1 MRSSTIRLASG
12 ASLWALG
19 ILAAASAHA
28 ADRPQTATNPQP
40 ADDSIVVSGRRLS
53 DAAQSIGED
62 QVTATVAVTRKALLS
77 APAGISGLKMLEQL
91 PGFNV
96 QTDGALGLYEFGN
109 SVQSRA
115 YNLDQIGFV
124 VDGIPTGRSDAF
136 GGSPV
141 FRYVDNENLGSVVAS
156 VGAGDVAQ
164 PSYASL
170 GPVVEYKSIA
180 PQDKLGLF
188 ASGSLGDF
196 GLTRNFIRLSTGK
209 VGPFSAYVSR
219 TKLDSDLW
227 RGAGGVHREHWEAQI
242 KADLGGDSWARF
254 KFVSNDFN
262 DNDSPTLTR
271 AQYYNTTPDAGGK
284 TGRWRGY
291 IDVVPNTTAG
301 FAPTVSGI
309 AYSNNNYTY
318 TAPLAINVRHDR
330 LYGATFHAGIAKG
343 VWAETTLYWE
353 DKGGYGVSPDSYA
366 NSLGIYTNEKA
377 AGLNVVAPKG
387 TQYGRS
393 GVGGDRYGISSK
405 LHWQAGI
412 NTFEAGVWAELDK
425 YHRTQARYNTADGS
439 PASAPDFS
447 TPVFLRRDYNSRR
460 NTTQLFVKDTI
471 KLTDRLEVT
480 GGIKGLVLDY
490 SVRGYRD
497 YADYYRVV
505 NSAAVAGYGPSANL
519 AHYQD
524 MFLPLVG
531 ALYRVSPRT
540 QIFASYAENLALPK
554 GLDDI
559 YAVTLASG
567 PGVVPQPAPEK
578 SQNAELGIRTR
589 QREFFVSLAGYYT
602 KYANRIQSITTLL
615 PGSSGATESFYTN
628 VGRVEAYGA
637 EFSGSY
643 KPGFLKGLAYFNL
656 NATWNH
662 ARLKDDVNNA
672 TGVLYATA
680 GKALP
685 DSAEWVVNGGVTV
698 EPASW
703 LVANFSG
710 KYTSSRWSTLVNT
723 PGSQVPAYTVY
734 SAYVDIGD
742 GWHAGPLKSIK
753 ARVNVDNVFDRNVLA
768 FVSVQPTG
776 DGLFRPLSPRT
787 VQVTLSAEY

>member
-1 MRSSTIRLASG
+1 MTITKTR
-12 ASLWALG
+12 LG
-19 ILAAASAHA
+19 ISLLALSSAFAALPALAAEE
-28 ADRPQTATNPQP
+28 P
-40 ADDSIVVSGRRLS
+40 ADDIVVSGRRLS
-53 DAAQSIGED
+53 EAAQSIGQD
-62 QVTATVAVTRKALLS
+62 QVTNTVAVTRKALLS

-164 PSYASL
+164 PSYSSL

-180 PQDKLGLF
+180 PQEKFGLF

-196 GLTRNFIRLSTGK
+196 NLRRNFLRLSTGRI
-209 VGPFSAYVSR
+209 GRFTAYVSR
-219 TKLDSDLW
+219 TKLDSNLW
-227 RGAGGVHREHWEAQI
+227 RGEGGVHRTHWEAQV

-254 KFVSNDFN
+254 KFVSNDFH

-271 AQYYNTTPDAGGK
+271 AQYYSATPDAGGQ

-291 IDVVPNTTAG
+291 IDVVPNTTPG
-301 FAPTVSGI
+301 FAPSVPGV
-309 AYSNNNYTY
+309 AYSNTNYTY
-318 TAPLAINVRHDR
+318 TAPLAINIRRDR
-330 LYGATFHAGIAKG
+330 LYALTTHLGIAQNA
-343 VWAETTLYWE
+343 WFENSLYWE
-353 DKGGYGVSPDSYA
+353 DKAGFGVSPDSYA
-366 NSLGIYTNEKA
+366 NSLSIYSREA
-377 AGLNVVAPKG
+377 QAGLQVVAPKG

-393 GVGGDRYGISSK
+393 GVGGNRYGIVSK
-405 LHWQAGI
+405 LHWQVGV
-412 NTFEAGVWAELDK
+412 NTIEAGVWAELDK
-425 YHRTQARYNTADGS
+425 YHRTQARYNTTDGS

-447 TPVFLRRDYNSRR
+447 APVFLRRDYNSRR
-460 NTTQLFVKDTI
+460 NTTQIFLKDTL
-471 KLTDRLEVT
+471 KLSDAFELTA
-480 GGIKGLVLDY
+480 GFKGLSLDY
-490 SVRGYRD
+490 AVNGYRD
-497 YADYYRVV
+497 YGDYYRVV
-505 NSAAVAGYGPSANL
+505 SGAGVAGWGPSSNR

-524 MFLPLVG
+524 LFLPLAG
-531 ALYRVSPRT
+531 ALYKLSPRS

-559 YAVTLASG
+559 YAVTLSSSN
-567 PGVVPQPAPEK
+567 GVVPQPQAEK
-578 SQNAELGIRTR
+578 SQNAEIGIRTR
-589 QREFFVSLAGYYT
+589 QREFFASLAGYYT
-602 KYANRIQSITTLL
+602 QYANRIQSITTFLA
-615 PGSSGATESFYTN
+615 GSSGATETYFTN
-628 VGRVEAYGA
+628 VGRVRAYGL
-637 EFSGSY
+637 EFAGSY
-643 KPGFLKGLAYFNL
+643 KPGFLKGLAYANL

-662 ARLKDDVNNA
+662 ARLRDNVV
-672 TGVLYATA
+672 TVPTTYQTA

-685 DSAEWVVNGGVTV
+685 DSAEWVVNGGITV

-710 KYTSSRWSTLVNT
+710 KYTSSRWSTLDNSA
-723 PGSQVPAYTVY
+723 GSQVPAYTVY

-742 GWHAGPLKSIK
+742 GWHAGPLKGIK
-753 ARVNVDNVFDRNVLA
+753 ARFNIDNIFDRNTLG
-768 FVSVQPTG
+768 FVSVATTG
-776 DGLFRPLSPRT
+776 DGSFRPLSPRT
-787 VQVTLSAEY
+787 FQFTLSGEF

>member
-1 MRSSTIRLASG
+1 MSGSTSRLSCGISLLVISTLSSPAF
-12 ASLWALG
+12 
-19 ILAAASAHA
+19 AAEQE
-28 ADRPQTATNPQP
+28 RPETG
-40 ADDSIVVSGRRLS
+40 DSIVVSGRRLS
-53 DAAQSIGED
+53 EAAQSIGQD
-62 QVTATVAVTRKALLS
+62 QVTNTVAVTAKALLS

-124 VDGIPTGRSDAF
+124 VDGIPTGRSDVF

-141 FRYVDNENLGSVVAS
+141 FRYVDNENLAAVVAS

-170 GPVVEYKSIA
+170 GPVVEYKSRS
-180 PQDKLGLF
+180 PQDQFGIF

-196 GLTRNFIRLSTGK
+196 NMRRNFIRVSTGK
-209 VGPFSAYVSR
+209 VGPFSAYASR
-219 TKLDSDLW
+219 TKLDSNLW
-227 RGAGGVHREHWEAQI
+227 RGAGGVHREHWEAQV
-242 KADLGGDSWARF
+242 KADLGGTSWARF
-254 KFVSNDFN
+254 KFVSNDFH

-271 AQYYNTTPDAGGK
+271 AQYTSSTPDAGGK

-301 FAPTVSGI
+301 FAPSVPGI
-309 AYSNNNYTY
+309 AYSNTNYTY
-318 TAPLAINVRHDR
+318 TAPLAINIRNDK
-330 LYGATFHAGIAKG
+330 LYALTTHLGIAKG
-343 VWAETTLYWE
+343 AWLETSLNWE
-353 DKGGYGVSPDSYA
+353 DKNGYGVSPDSYA
-366 NSLGIYTNEKA
+366 NSLSIYTREA
-377 AGLNVVAPKG
+377 QAGLAVVAPKG

-393 GVGGDRYGISSK
+393 GVGGNRYGILSK
-405 LHWQAGI
+405 FHWELGAH
-412 NTFEAGVWAELDK
+412 TLEAGVWGELDK
-425 YHRTQARYNTADGS
+425 YHRTQARYNTTDGS
-439 PASAPDFS
+439 PASAPDYS
-447 TPVFLRRDYNSRR
+447 APVFLRRDYNSRR
-460 NTTQLFVKDTI
+460 NTTQIFLKDTW
-471 KLTDRLEVT
+471 KLSDAFELSA
-480 GGIKGLVLDY
+480 GFKGLSLDY
-490 SVRGYRD
+490 AVGGYRD

-505 NSAAVAGYGPSANL
+505 NGTGVAGWGPSNNR
-519 AHYQD
+519 AHYQNL
-524 MFLPLVG
+524 FLPLVG
-531 ALYRVSPRT
+531 ALYKLDARS

-559 YAVTLASG
+559 YAVTLNSSN
-567 PGVVPQPAPEK
+567 GVVPQPGAEK
-578 SQNAELGIRTR
+578 SQNVEIGIRTR
-589 QREFFVSLAGYYT
+589 QREFFASLAGYYT
-602 KYANRIQSITTLL
+602 RYANRIQSITTFL
-615 PGSSGATESFYTN
+615 PGSSGATETYYTN
-628 VGRVEAYGA
+628 VGRVESYGT

-662 ARLKDDVNNA
+662 ARFKDDVLSGS
-672 TGVLYATA
+672 TVLYATA

-685 DSAEWVVNGGVTV
+685 DSAEWLVNGGITV

-710 KYTSSRWSTLVNT
+710 KYTSGRWSTLVNT

-742 GWHAGPLKSIK
+742 GWHIGPLKSVK
-753 ARVNVDNVFDRNVLA
+753 ARLNIDNVFDKDTLA
-768 FVSVQPTG
+768 FISTAVSG
-776 DGLFRPLSPRT
+776 DGSFRPLSPRT
-787 VQVTLSAEY
+787 FQFTLSAEY